1 MLNRRHLRIKV
12 LQALY
17 AWNQSSDKDIVRFE
31 KDFLK
36 SLDKINELYILLLL
50 FIVELRDYANDHIE
64 NSKHKKL
71 PTQNDLTPNTK
82 FIDNLFISKLVED
95 TRLMVLGSEFKLSFS
110 DNRDMIKNIFLEI
123 SKSEEFIYYMSISDQ
138 NFNDDKKFI
147 LKIFSK
153 QMVEA
158 ELFQDY
164 LRDLNIYW
172 EDDLPFITSMIT
184 KNIKDSDQDNISL
197 LSLFKDKEEEKFA
210 INLFR
215 KAITNSDRFSE
226 LISVKVNNWEI
237 ERVAQMDLILM
248 QMALTELIEM
258 PTVPVKV
265 SMNEYIDLAKYYST
279 ERSKKFVNGILD
291 NLVNELIKDGTI
303 KKTGRGLIE

>member
-184 KNIKDSDQDNISL
+184 KNIKDSDHDNISL

>member
-1 MLNRRHLRIKV
+1 M
-12 LQALY
+12 
-17 AWNQSSDKDIVRFE
+17 SS
-31 KDFLK
+31 
-36 SLDKINELYILLLL
+36 
-50 FIVELRDYANDHIE
+50 
-64 NSKHKKL
+64 
-71 PTQNDLTPNTK
+71 PN
-82 FIDNLFISKLVED
+82 
-95 TRLMVLGSEFKLSFS
+95 
-110 DNRDMIKNIFLEI
+110 
-123 SKSEEFIYYMSISDQ
+123 Q
-138 NFNDDKKFI
+138 NFDEDKKFV

-153 QMVEA
+153 KMVDS

-164 LRDLNIYW
+164 LRDKDIYW

-184 KNIKDSDQDNISL
+184 KNIKDSKQNSIGL
-197 LSLFKDKEEEKFA
+197 LSLFKDKEEEIFA
-210 INLFR
+210 LDLFR

-248 QMALTELIEM
+248 QMALTELVEM

-291 NLVNELIKDGTI
+291 NLVSELLKEGTI